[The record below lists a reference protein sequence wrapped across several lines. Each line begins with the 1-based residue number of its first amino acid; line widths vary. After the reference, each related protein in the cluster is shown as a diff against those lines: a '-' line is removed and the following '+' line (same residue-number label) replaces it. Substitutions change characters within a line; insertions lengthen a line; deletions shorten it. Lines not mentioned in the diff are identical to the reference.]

1 MQDYYKK
8 RDEENIV
15 KIREICEGLPYFV
28 RTFLLNIQNRTS
40 SLTRLGYV
48 RDIETFLYFLTKQAF
63 THKTVK
69 EITTEDIALLRAADI
84 DIYLDYLSSYTT
96 ACGKKVSCNAHAK
109 ERKLSALRSLFK
121 YLYKTELIPQNI
133 TDKVDSPKIHEK
145 PILYLEPN
153 EVSDMLDNSESGDK
167 LSPRQMAFNKITA
180 VRDTAM
186 LTLFL
191 GTGIRISECVG
202 LNRNSVDFNE
212 NSILVTRKGGNQS
225 ILYFSEEVA
234 TALKDYIDWLNNE
247 IENQTEF
254 AKRITDNDA
263 LFLSLKGGRITPRA
277 VEMMVKKYAKT
288 AAPLK
293 KITPHKLRSTF
304 GTSLY
309 NETRDI
315 YLVADVLGHRDINT
329 TKKHYAAMSEKIRRD
344 AADKVVLRDFNDEVE
359 TIDKPPTLNP
369 DETDNDD

>member
-1 MQDYYKK
+1 MQDYYKQ
-8 RDEENIV
+8 RDEENVI
-15 KIREICEGLPYFV
+15 KIREICEELPYFV

-63 THKTVK
+63 TNKTIK
-69 EITTEDIALLRAADI
+69 EITVDDIALLRASDI
-84 DIYLDYLSSYTT
+84 DIYLDYLSSYITV
-96 ACGKKVSCNAHAK
+96 CGKKATCNAHAK

-121 YLYKTELIPQNI
+121 YLYKTEQIPQNV

-145 PILYLEPN
+145 PILYMEPN
-153 EVSDMLDNSESGDK
+153 EVSEMLDNTESGEK
-167 LSPRQMAFNKITA
+167 LSPRQMAFNKLTS

-202 LNRNSVDFNE
+202 LNRNSIDFNE
-212 NSILVTRKGGNQS
+212 NSLLITRKGGNQT
-225 ILYFSEEVA
+225 ILYFSDEVA
-234 TALKDYIDWLNNE
+234 CALQDYIKWLDNE
-247 IENQTEF
+247 IAENTEF

-293 KITPHKLRSTF
+293 KITPHKLRSTY

-344 AADKVVLRDFNDEVE
+344 VADKVVLRDYDQKDKEDE
-359 TIDKPPTLNP
+359 KPNTQ
-369 DETDNDD
+369 DDDLEN